1 MIFQETETIELKRI
15 VVDDLKKEI
24 IAFANC
30 HGGKIYI
37 GVNDDGTVCGLDN
50 LDESALQIS
59 NMIRDSIK
67 PDITLFVRYET
78 LCINNKN
85 VLMLDIQEGCE
96 KPYYIAKKGL
106 RPEGVYVRQ
115 GFSSVPASSSLIRK
129 MIKET
134 DGDSFEQMRS
144 LEQDLTFLSAKT
156 EFDESNIPFK
166 EKNFGIQNQD
176 GIYTNLGLLLSDQCK
191 HTIKVAV
198 FDGETQNIFQDRNEF
213 TGSLFKQMHEVYSYI
228 DFRNQK
234 HSSFSGLK
242 RIDKR
247 DYPEVAIREAL
258 LNLIV
263 HREYSYS
270 ASSFIRIYTD
280 RIEFTSIGGLLK
292 GITLEDIQLG
302 ISVCRNPKL
311 ANIFYRLELIE
322 AYGTGIQKIIDS
334 YSESEFKPQFV
345 TTENAFKIILPNLNY
360 QKKNN
365 KIQEDIVVYDCPE
378 NKILEFAKT
387 HTQFTRKD
395 VQDTFNLSQTT
406 CGRIL
411 NRMKEEGQI
420 SQHGKGK
427 NTFYILKEKK

>member
-1 MIFQETETIELKRI
+1 
-15 VVDDLKKEI
+15 
-24 IAFANC
+24 
-30 HGGKIYI
+30 
-37 GVNDDGTVCGLDN
+37 
-50 LDESALQIS
+50 
-59 NMIRDSIK
+59 
-67 PDITLFVRYET
+67 
-78 LCINNKN
+78 
-85 VLMLDIQEGCE
+85 
-96 KPYYIAKKGL
+96 
-106 RPEGVYVRQ
+106 
-115 GFSSVPASSSLIRK
+115 
-129 MIKET
+129 
-134 DGDSFEQMRS
+134 
-144 LEQDLTFLSAKT
+144 
-156 EFDESNIPFK
+156 
-166 EKNFGIQNQD
+166 
-176 GIYTNLGLLLSDQCK
+176 
-191 HTIKVAV
+191 
-198 FDGETQNIFQDRNEF
+198 
-213 TGSLFKQMHEVYSYI
+213 MHEVYSYI

-234 HSSFSGLK
+234 HSNFSGLK

-270 ASSFIRIYTD
+270 ASSFIRMYTD

-292 GITLEDIQLG
+292 GITLEDIRLG

-334 YSESEFKPQFV
+334 YSESEFKPQFA

-378 NKILEFAKT
+378 NKIVEFAKT

>member
-1 MIFQETETIELKRI
+1 MILIE
-15 VVDDLKKEI
+15 D
-24 IAFANC
+24 
-30 HGGKIYI
+30 
-37 GVNDDGTVCGLDN
+37 
-50 LDESALQIS
+50 
-59 NMIRDSIK
+59 
-67 PDITLFVRYET
+67 
-78 LCINNKN
+78 
-85 VLMLDIQEGCE
+85 
-96 KPYYIAKKGL
+96 
-106 RPEGVYVRQ
+106 
-115 GFSSVPASSSLIRK
+115 
-129 MIKET
+129 
-134 DGDSFEQMRS
+134 FEQMRS

-166 EKNFGIQNQD
+166 EKNLGIQNQD
-176 GIYTNLGLLLSDQCK
+176 GLYTNLGHLLSDQCK

-198 FDGETQNIFQDRNEF
+198 FNGETQNVFQDRNEF
-213 TGSLFKQMHEVYSYI
+213 NGSLFKQMHEVYSYI

-234 HSSFSGLK
+234 HSNFSGLK

-270 ASSFIRIYTD
+270 ASSFIRMYAD

-311 ANIFYRLELIE
+311 ANIFYRLKLIE

-334 YSESEFKPQFV
+334 YSESELKPQFM
-345 TTENAFKIILPNLNY
+345 TTENAFKIILPNRNHH
-360 QKKNN
+360 
-365 KIQEDIVVYDCPE
+365 KIQEDTIIYDCPE

-395 VQDTFNLSQTT
+395 VQDAFNLSQTT